1 MKPTCLL
8 YVFLILTIR
17 YVSAQNQTGIG
28 AKWKTIQQLEAQATT
43 HARDTS
49 LVRTYA
55 DFVLE
60 LIKKE
65 PVDSGLVYL
74 GKAYQLAEHRE
85 WKAGILLVLI
95 RKVSCLNIGNRHY
108 EAIRIGLEGLKLAEK
123 QNDVYYQ
130 GVFHRSLG
138 NNYDM
143 LDNYDRAIPH
153 YETCLRLSEQVPAL
167 QLTRAH
173 VLVELGDAYRLHKKR
188 PDRAKAMIEQAIAI
202 YQQKDTT
209 ALGYAYDYYGQA
221 LTDLALFREAEQS
234 FARSAG
240 YYHKTGN
247 EYLIPELLLH
257 EAELYVVAKQYGRA
271 IAKAKECLTYS
282 QQKKSLFG
290 QRGAYR
296 MLYESQKATGQM
308 AQALA
313 NHEWFVKLND
323 SINEENN
330 NHRFQAVRA
339 KYELQTQADQ
349 IAKLTIEK
357 QRQIQRFLL
366 IGLVILIVLSSYIFY
381 NNRQL
386 RQKNRAINAALVR
399 GQTIERQRV
408 AADLHDN
415 LGATLAALRWNLE
428 TMDNSKLSPVEQ
440 DVYATISQQIRQAYD
455 DVRLLS
461 HNLLPD
467 ELAKEGLPVA
477 LQKLIRKLNRNTS
490 VRFRLNGTD
499 MLPRMHMQTE
509 FEVYSICLELLTNVC
524 KHAQAT
530 EAYVTFSL
538 NRETLS
544 LTVCD
549 NGTGFNGQRT
559 EGHGLQNVAARVET
573 VGGTWVVQSNGHGG
587 MQHELVIPLT
597 TPVHSAWQT

>member
-1 MKPTCLL
+1 MKPTHLL
-8 YVFLILTIR
+8 YVLLVLTIR
-17 YVSAQNQTGIG
+17 YVSAQNQTVIG
-28 AKWKTIQQLEAQATT
+28 AKWKAIQQLEAQPTT
-43 HARDTS
+43 YTRDT
-49 LVRTYA
+49 LLTRAYA

-60 LIKKE
+60 LVNKE
-65 PVDSGLVYL
+65 SVDSSLTYL
-74 GKAYQLAEHRE
+74 EKANQLAEQRE

-95 RKVSCLNIGNRHY
+95 RKASCLNIGNRHY
-108 EAIRIGLEGLKLAEK
+108 EAIRIGLKGLKLAEK
-123 QNDVYYQ
+123 QHDVYYQ

-153 YETCLRLSEQVPAL
+153 YETSLRLSDHVPAL

-173 VLVELGDAYRLHKKR
+173 VLVELGDAYRLTRKR

-221 LTDLALFREAEQS
+221 LTDLKLFREAEQS
-234 FARSAG
+234 FTRSAG
-240 YYHKTGN
+240 YYHKTGK
-247 EYLIPELLLH
+247 EYLMPELLLH
-257 EAELYVVAKQYGRA
+257 EAELYVAAKQYDRA
-271 IAKAKECLTYS
+271 MVKAKECLAYS
-282 QQKKSLFG
+282 QQRESLYG
-290 QRGAYR
+290 QRGAYWV
-296 MLYESQKATGQM
+296 LYESQKATGHM
-308 AQALA
+308 AQALM

-323 SINEENN
+323 AINEDNN
-330 NHRFQAVRA
+330 NHRFQSVRA
-339 KYELQTQADQ
+339 EYELQTQADQ
-349 IAKLTIEK
+349 IAQLTIEK

-366 IGLVILIVLSSYIFY
+366 IGLVVLVILSSYIFY

-415 LGATLAALRWNLE
+415 LGATLSALRWNLE
-428 TMDNSKLSPVEQ
+428 TMDKSKLSPVEQ
-440 DVYATISQQIRQAYD
+440 DVYTTISQQINQAYT

-477 LQKLIRKLNRNTS
+477 LQKLIGKLNRNTS
-490 VRFRLNGTD
+490 VRFLLEGTD
-499 MLPRMHMQTE
+499 TLPRMNMQTE

-530 EAYVTFSL
+530 EAVVTFIHTK
-538 NRETLS
+538 EKLS
-544 LTVCD
+544 LTVGD

-559 EGHGLQNVAARVET
+559 EGRGLPNVAARVET
-573 VGGTWVVQSNGHGG
+573 VGGSWTVQSNESGG
-587 MQHELVIPLT
+587 MQNEIVIPLT
-597 TPVHSAWQT
+597 TPVHTAWQT